1 MMIRRYRGKTLEALR
16 ETVVKEMGTSAVI
29 IHNQKINDA
38 GIVGKLKG
46 SLYEVI
52 AAVEEPLKEGSSNT
66 GTNLPMEEILNSQK
80 SQYMGIRRSM
90 KMLDE
95 KIASLDSRFEKLVS
109 KEKELQKYDNSP
121 KELKFVHEGWHH
133 KILSRLRKINKPK
146 VEDYRKALGEV
157 ISTAGGIY
165 FRQTT
170 GTAPDIYALAGPTGV
185 GKTTTLAKLCAQAV
199 LKNKLNVGLITID
212 TFRVAAV
219 DQLREYA
226 GLLGVELAVVFT
238 EKEMKKQIEAFS
250 EKDVIL
256 IDSQGRGPNDKDGIE
271 AIKNIFSKV
280 PEINVVLTVPAGIR
294 KEDSVSIFNSFSCL
308 DPSCIILTKKDETS
322 CYDGISTLFELADI
336 PVVYVTNG
344 QRVPEDIKPASSGL
358 ITAMLIPEN
367 GDQKLLT
374 NGEN

>member
-16 ETVVKEMGTSAVI
+16 ETVVKEMGSAAVI

-38 GIVGKLKG
+38 GLVGKLKG
-46 SLYEVI
+46 GQYEVI
-52 AAVEEPLKEGSSNT
+52 AAVEEPLKEGSANS
-66 GTNLPMEEILNSQK
+66 GTNIPTEEILNSQK

-90 KMLDE
+90 KMLDD
-95 KIASLDSRFEKLVS
+95 KLAALDSRFEDLVN
-109 KEKELQKYDNSP
+109 KEKQIKTQSDSPDELQ
-121 KELKFVHEGWHH
+121 FIHEGWH
-133 KILSRLRKINKPK
+133 KKVLSRLRKINNPE
-146 VEDYRKALGEV
+146 VEDYRKALSE
-157 ISTAGGIY
+157 SLLTAGGIY
-165 FRQTT
+165 FRPTT

-226 GLLGVELAVVFT
+226 NLLGVELSVVFT
-238 EKEMKKQIEAFS
+238 EKEMKKQIDAFQD
-250 EKDVIL
+250 KDVIL
-256 IDSQGRGPNDKDGIE
+256 IDSQGRGPHDLEGIE
-271 AIKNIFSKV
+271 AIQQVFSSV
-280 PEINVVLTVPAGIR
+280 PEINVVLTVPAGLR
-294 KEDSVSIFNSFSCL
+294 KQDAVSIFNSFSCL

-358 ITAMLIPEN
+358 ITAMLIPDN
-367 GDQKLLT
+367 G
-374 NGEN
+374 

>member
-16 ETVVKEMGTSAVI
+16 ETVVKEMGSSAVI

-38 GIVGKLKG
+38 GLVGKLKG
-46 SLYEVI
+46 GLYEVI
-52 AAVEEPLKEGSSNT
+52 AAVEEPMKAGSANS
-66 GTNLPMEEILNSQK
+66 GTNIPMDEILNSQK

-95 KIASLDSRFEKLVS
+95 KIAALDSRFETLINKEAQIKKLDDTP
-109 KEKELQKYDNSP
+109 E
-121 KELKFVHEGWHH
+121 ELKFIHEPWH
-133 KILSRLRKINKPK
+133 KKVYSRLRNISNPN
-146 VEDYRKALGEV
+146 VEEYRKALGET

-170 GTAPDIYALAGPTGV
+170 GTVPDIYALAGPTGV

-226 GLLGVELAVVFT
+226 NLLGVELAVVFT
-238 EKEMKKQIEAFS
+238 EKEMQKQIDAFQD
-250 EKDVIL
+250 KDVIL
-256 IDSQGRGPNDKDGIE
+256 IDSQGRGPKDTEGIE
-271 AIKNIFSKV
+271 AIQNILTSV
-280 PEINVVLTVPAGIR
+280 QAINVILTVPAGLR
-294 KEDSVSIFNSFSCL
+294 KEDAVSIFNSFNCL

-322 CYDGISTLFELADI
+322 CYDGISTLFDLADI
-336 PVVYVTNG
+336 PIVYVTNG

-358 ITAMLIPEN
+358 ITAMLIPDN
-367 GDQKLLT
+367 GDNKFLT